1 MCKIVHVQNSIQ
13 RTRISKSNRLIQ
25 KRVGDAR
32 ASSSQRCATGTVS
45 QTGSPGAHC
54 PTQRAPR
61 IAVPIS
67 TCRAACGPRSRTG
80 SSRSASATRAPRVCS
95 RSVQNAKPGKSQKNN
110 ELRRGSKILVG
121 SGMAKK
127 PISTGPQRAFPVEI
141 CEQTPF
147 LTHLHLSE

>member
-1 MCKIVHVQNSIQ
+1 MSAGGAAEKCECAGLTDSHF
-13 RTRISKSNRLIQ
+13 
-25 KRVGDAR
+25 
-32 ASSSQRCATGTVS
+32 SSLRDEKCSFLCIFSSLA
-45 QTGSPGAHC
+45 AL
-54 PTQRAPR
+54 APR
-61 IAVPIS
+61 SA
-67 TCRAACGPRSRTG
+67 RRSLLEVR
-80 SSRSASATRAPRVCS
+80 S

-147 LTHLHLSE
+147 LTHLHLFE